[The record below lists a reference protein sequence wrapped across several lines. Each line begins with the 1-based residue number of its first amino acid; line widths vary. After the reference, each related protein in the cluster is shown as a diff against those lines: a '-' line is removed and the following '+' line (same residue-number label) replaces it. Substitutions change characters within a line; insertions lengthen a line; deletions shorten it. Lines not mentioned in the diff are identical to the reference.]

1 MTICSRCHGT
11 LFSCHCWQALLRKF
25 SDLHALGAVSH
36 DPDWSGGFLWRW
48 DLLSPTTFY
57 PCGLNHPSPDS
68 LCVLR
73 RELEGLWE
81 ATPSIRRLLH
91 GPGSLPGRL
100 HQDQGRE
107 VTQYRNTAYAS
118 IRRLLHGPGS
128 LPGRLHQDQGRE
140 VTQYRNT
147 AYASL
152 SAAPSGMTP
161 VLRKRHR
168 AMSNLRA
175 TATIP
180 IRLRRLPPPPK
191 RSRNQQLS
199 ALSG

>member
-1 MTICSRCHGT
+1 MTICSRWHGT

-48 DLLSPTTFY
+48 DLWSPTTCS
-57 PCGLNHPSPDS
+57 PCGLNHPSPDA

-81 ATPSIRRLLH
+81 ATPSLRRLLH

-107 VTQYRNTAYAS
+107 VTQS
-118 IRRLLHGPGS
+118 
-128 LPGRLHQDQGRE
+128 
-140 VTQYRNT
+140 RNT

-152 SAAPSGMTP
+152 RAAPSGMTP

-168 AMSNLRA
+168 AMRNLRA
-175 TATIP
+175 TAIIP

-191 RSRNQQLS
+191 RSRNQQRR